1 MANNEHAYLGFRVGV
16 LASVLDALHKIEI
29 NVEDME
35 NNIFSGSAAAVASLK
50 LDKTPSADVISEIS
64 SNESITQ
71 VSIK

>member
-1 MANNEHAYLGFRVGV
+1 MIRHYNRVGV
-16 LASVLDALHKIEI
+16 LASVLDALREAGI

-35 NNIFSGSAAAVASLK
+35 NNIFNGSDAAVASLK

-64 SNESITQ
+64 SNKSIIQ